1 LQQEDE
7 NLIITGT
14 KTLPSVDVK
23 DLKVNGKVN
32 GYRLLDDVLTLNTNQ
47 IITGHYRLENAV
59 EFSSL
64 NITGRL
70 NDYNLDQLL
79 GNVQLFDGVSPL
91 TLKNRLRF
99 DLVSVSSQ
107 FSIEGS
113 VNGIKTERMVQQGVD
128 QTFTAHQTLISPVF
142 NSNLSINGNLKM
154 LNVNSRFNDIDLD
167 IFDRRRVTLSTDQ
180 WISGS
185 WTANEA
191 NISSLSFQTLNGL
204 TVDQWQKDFIR
215 SHSAV
220 PQVYEFFIFS
230 TLKY

>member
-1 LQQEDE
+1 M
-7 NLIITGT
+7 
-14 KTLPSVDVK
+14 
-23 DLKVNGKVN
+23 KVNGKVN

-70 NDYNLDQLL
+70 NDYVVDQLL
-79 GNVQLFDGVSPL
+79 GNVQLFDGVTPL
-91 TLKNRLRF
+91 TLTNRFRF
-99 DLVSVSSQ
+99 DLVSVLSH

-185 WTANEA
+185 WTVNQA

-220 PQVYEFFIFS
+220 PQVRNFSIFLS
-230 TLKY
+230 TFKY